1 MRGWLRG
8 HGLTLTMLGLFL
20 VFLVAQGAT
29 GFRSYNR
36 DQQEHGES
44 TVGFGAYLKTG
55 HFVEATFENWES
67 EYLQMGLYVLL
78 TAFLYQ
84 RGSSESKDPDTPEPV
99 DEDPRE
105 RAGDPNAPWAVR
117 QGGIVPKVYA
127 HSLTLAL
134 LVMFLVSWALHAW
147 GGAREYSQQQLA
159 HGGTAVSTVGFLGD
173 PSSGFNRSRT
183 GRANSWRSPR
193 WRGCRSSCGSGGRRS
208 RSRWRRRT
216 ARREA
221 NALRVGSRLGRWVRR
236 GRREAASREQG
247 HGAPGEAGRCPR
259 RLATTWGL
267 SRT

>member
-44 TVGFGAYLKTG
+44 TVGFGAYLTTG

-105 RAGDPNAPWAVR
+105 HAGDPNAPWAVR
-117 QGGIVPKVYA
+117 QGGIVPKAYE

-134 LVMFLVSWALHAW
+134 LFMFLVSWALHAW

-159 HGGTAVSTVGFLGD
+159 HGGKAVSTVGFLG
-173 PSSGFNRSRT
+173 RSEFWFQSFQNWQSEFLAVASLAWLSVFLRQRGSPESKPVAAPHSET
-183 GRANSWRSPR
+183 GS
-193 WRGCRSSCGSGGRRS
+193 
-208 RSRWRRRT
+208 
-216 ARREA
+216 
-221 NALRVGSRLGRWVRR
+221 
-236 GRREAASREQG
+236 
-247 HGAPGEAGRCPR
+247 
-259 RLATTWGL
+259 
-267 SRT
+267 